1 MNSKAITMIVVS
13 LVLGLA
19 AVLVAARW
27 VSGQASMSTVKVV
40 VANKDLPI
48 GSRLSIDQMTVVDW
62 PVAAAVGGSFSDPK
76 VLDSRVINGSLQRG
90 VPIVDSKLAPIG
102 AKGGLSAVIAEG
114 KRAMTVK
121 VNEIVGVAGFALP
134 GSLVDVVLS
143 TQDQNSSPIS
153 KIVLEKILVLATAQ
167 EAGRDETKPKVVS
180 AVTLEVT
187 PAQAEK
193 LDLGRSIG
201 TLSLVLRN
209 HFDHQTVTTPGTR
222 KLDLLGLSADATP
235 PQAAGLGKAGVSNG
249 ASMRASAGA
258 ADALPKMTIEVIR
271 GVSRVNMEM
280 GETE

>member
-1 MNSKAITMIVVS
+1 MNSKAITMIVAS

-27 VSGQASMSTVKVV
+27 VSGQSSVATAKVV

-48 GSRLSIDQMTVVDW
+48 GSRLSADQLVVVDW

-76 VLDSRVINGSLQRG
+76 MLDSRVINVSLQRG
-90 VPIVDSKLAPIG
+90 VPIMDSKLAPIG
-102 AKGGLSAVIAEG
+102 AKGGLSSVIAEG

-121 VNEIVGVAGFALP
+121 VNEVVGVAGFALP

-143 TQDQNSSPIS
+143 TQDQNATPIS
-153 KIVLEKILVLATAQ
+153 KIVLEKILVLAIAQ
-167 EAGRDETKPKVVS
+167 EVGRDETKPKVVS

-193 LDLGRSIG
+193 LDLGRSVG

-209 HFDHQTVTTPGTR
+209 HFDQQTVATPGTR
-222 KLDLLGLSADATP
+222 KPDLLGLPTEAPVRQVKTGAGSGLSAR
-235 PQAAGLGKAGVSNG
+235 VH
-249 ASMRASAGA
+249 AGA
-258 ADALPKMTIEVIR
+258 IDTRPRQTIEVIR
-271 GVSRVNMEM
+271 GIARANTEM
-280 GETE
+280 GASE